1 MRLNN
6 SLSNGI
12 NVSNVSGGREEVGE
26 VSNNGDQAVDIRKI
40 RIFQIEKPA

>member
-26 VSNNGDQAVDIRKI
+26 GDQAVDIRKI